1 MPRFL
6 HFNEG
11 PGFYPLCKLGSGRSG
26 NVTLVKNSNLG
37 VLARKEDS
45 APILGHKLTERLSH
59 VSLVRPSPIT
69 DFEGLITYHLQHIP
83 DVVRLLGCARYVRT
97 NDCHT
102 HINYYQYHNLGS
114 LDDFHQKRLLKK
126 QRIIPE
132 YWLAKLLI
140 SMMTTLTSVHHSSV
154 VHRDTLPRNWLLQY
168 ESPQDVKI
176 ILADLGVATHRS
188 MGLYEDWILLRRKDY
203 MGIHQSMRQIMT
215 DRNGED
221 MPGYSAIFE
230 RFIIQLQTFLD
241 KAFRKDFPTDEAFDA
256 ALTTWLDKVK
266 QHASTLSPEDWP
278 QKPRNVD
285 NQYAADLERNSGLEQ
300 RFLNETKARH
310 YSFVTVDGAG
320 EVTNIEPHAGAEEI
334 PSLTRWCSIDE
345 MHERVAD
352 QEEAKTLMAAAS
364 QTEKK

>member
-1 MPRFL
+1 MPRLL

-11 PGFYPLCKLGSGRSG
+11 PGFYPLCKFGSGKSG
-26 NVTLVKNSNLG
+26 NVTLVKNSKLG
-37 VLARKEDS
+37 LLARKEDS

-69 DFEGLITYHLQHIP
+69 DYEGLITYHLQHIP
-83 DVVRLLGCARYVRT
+83 GVVRLLGCARYVRT

-102 HINYYQYHNLGS
+102 HINYYQYYNLGS

-132 YWLAKLLI
+132 YWLSKLLI
-140 SMMTTLTSVHHSSV
+140 SMITTLTGVHHASV
-154 VHRDTLPRNWLLQY
+154 VHRDTPPRNWLLQY
-168 ESPQDVKI
+168 DSPQDVKI
-176 ILADLGVATHRS
+176 TLADFGVATHRS
-188 MGLYEDWILLRRKDY
+188 MDLYEDWILLRRNDY
-203 MGIHQSMRQIMT
+203 MGIHQCMRQIMT

-241 KAFRKDFPTDEAFDA
+241 KAFRKDFTTDEAFDA

-266 QHASTLSPEDWP
+266 QHASTLSPEDWS
-278 QKPRNVD
+278 QKPRTAND
-285 NQYAADLERNSGLEQ
+285 RYTGDLEQNPNLEQ
-300 RFLNETKARH
+300 YFLDETKARH
-310 YSFVTVDGAG
+310 YSFVTMDNAG
-320 EVTNIEPHAGAEEI
+320 KVTTIEPHAGAEEI
-334 PSLTRWCSIDE
+334 PSLTKWYSIDE

-352 QEEAKTLMAAAS
+352 QDEAKALMTAAS
-364 QTEKK
+364 QTTEE